1 MMQYGKLPGIDKPI
15 SRLVQG
21 SMMISSRDLEAS
33 FSLLDAVFDLG
44 CTAFDLA
51 HVYGGGDVERT
62 FGQWLRERDCRD
74 EVVILTKGA
83 HHNQDRKRVTP
94 YDISAD
100 LHDSLARLQVDKI
113 DLYLLHRDDPEVPV
127 GPIVERLNAHKD
139 EGLIDAF
146 GGSNWSHARIA
157 AANAYAEAHGLTPFT
172 ASSPQFSLAEM
183 VAPPWAGCISVGGP
197 SGAAARAFYEDSG
210 VALFTWSS
218 LAGGFM
224 TGRYTRDNSAEL
236 DTRQDELVLRSYGSA
251 ENFDRLER
259 AQALA
264 ADKGLTLPQ
273 LALAYSQSHPL
284 NLFSLV
290 GCQTAQ
296 EYADNAVALEAVLT
310 PDEIAWLETGE
321 GAV

>member
-74 EVVILTKGA
+74 EIMILTKGA

-146 GGSNWSHARIA
+146 GGSNWSHARIV

-224 TGRYTRDNSAEL
+224 TGRYTRDNRAEL
-236 DTRQDELVLRSYGSA
+236 DARQDELVLRSYGSA

-290 GCQTAQ
+290 GSRTAQ